1 MTIYNEESR
10 AKLSEKVP
18 VKTREQKRTGGI
30 IENWSLVPFYG
41 DETKLV
47 VVGTLHDDSQWGS
60 GGPIRT
66 SLILSINEDETEAET
81 LNTIYKLGVKASA

>member
-10 AKLSEKVP
+10 AKVYEQFPEKS
-18 VKTREQKRTGGI
+18 REQKREGGT
-30 IENWSLVPFYG
+30 IENWSLVSFYG
-41 DETKLV
+41 EETRMV
-47 VVGTLHDDSQWGS
+47 VVGTLYGDSYWGS

-81 LNTIYKLGVKASA
+81 LNTIYKLGVKAST